1 MTIFFDMDGTI
12 ADFYNVPN
20 WLEDLIKSNS
30 RPYRVAKPKMNMQV
44 LARRLNLLKA
54 KGYRTGIISWL
65 SRGGNQSFNIEV
77 SAVKRKW
84 LKKHLKSVH
93 FDEIHICN
101 YGTNK
106 NIFLNDK
113 KDILFDDEK
122 NNRDSWAGIAYDE
135 KDILNILRTL

>member
-12 ADFYNVPN
+12 CDFYNVN
-20 WLEDLIKSNS
+20 GWLEDLINSNS
-30 RPYRVAKPKMNMQV
+30 RPYRVAKPKVNMQV

-54 KGYRTGIISWL
+54 KGYRIGIISWL
-65 SRGGNQSFNIEV
+65 SRGGNSIFNAEV
-77 SAVKRKW
+77 SMIKKRW
-84 LKKHLKSVH
+84 LRKHLRSVH
-93 FDEIHICN
+93 FDEINVCE
-101 YGTNK
+101 YGTDK
-106 NIFLNDK
+106 NVFINSK